1 VVSFAIHV
9 GKLDLAGPMIE
20 MMVGVGGR
28 VYEVHSK
35 DLGFKFGDIEDHGNT
50 LMLF

>member
-20 MMVGVGGR
+20 MVVGVGGR

-35 DLGFKFGDIEDHGNT
+35 DLGFKSAT
-50 LMLF
+50 LRTMTIH